1 MQVELSKA
9 DIKAII
15 DMVGSSPN
23 YDAAFRESL
32 LNELRA
38 ALSLEQ
44 IVDEFKESLKNEL
57 RELRAQLIVEK
68 IVDEEEK

>member
-1 MQVELSKA
+1 MRIELSKA

-23 YDAAFRESL
+23 YDAEFKESL

-38 ALSLEQ
+38 ALTLEQ
-44 IVDEFKESLKNEL
+44 IVDE
-57 RELRAQLIVEK
+57 
-68 IVDEEEK
+68 EEK